1 MLTSILTVLFGIL
14 SSTANAGE
22 HSISGGFGHYYGG
35 FGAAYTYSPVVGL
48 GIQAG
53 YGTLGAGMGVRW
65 EPTWLSGGYA
75 QSGLARVGGGYHP
88 NMVVGAK
95 WHPEDTPDWFL
106 DANAGVAVSLG
117 GSRRLKRKVGVG
129 KEF

>member
-1 MLTSILTVLFGIL
+1 MLITRAS
-14 SSTANAGE
+14 ADE

-35 FGAAYTYSPVVGL
+35 FGVAYTYSPVIGL

-53 YGTLGAGMGVRW
+53 YGTLGAGLGVRW

-106 DANAGVAVSLG
+106 DANAGVSVSLG
-117 GSRRLKRKVGVG
+117 GSWWPVWDVGVG
-129 KEF
+129 MEF

>member
-1 MLTSILTVLFGIL
+1 MFVSIFISTLFIFTGN
-14 SSTANAGE
+14 ANASE

-35 FGAAYTYSPVVGL
+35 FGAAYTYSPLVGL

-53 YGTLGAGMGVRW
+53 YGTLGAGLGVRW

-95 WHPEDTPDWFL
+95 WYPEDTPDWFL

-117 GSRRLKRKVGVG
+117 GSWWPVWDVGVG
-129 KEF
+129 MEF

>member
-1 MLTSILTVLFGIL
+1 M
-14 SSTANAGE
+14 
-22 HSISGGFGHYYGG
+22 
-35 FGAAYTYSPVVGL
+35 
-48 GIQAG
+48 
-53 YGTLGAGMGVRW
+53 
-65 EPTWLSGGYA
+65 
-75 QSGLARVGGGYHP
+75 GGGYHP

-117 GSRRLKRKVGVG
+117 GSWWPVWDVGVG